1 MDPKIQILIEQ
12 RLKTLQLIIMAA
24 VMSLVAYVG
33 IAFMLISQE
42 AIEPMSIPSTLLPI
56 LGGFAVSILFTASLI
71 VKAMIGKARRIM
83 PPADRLGPYQ
93 AAMIVGVALRES
105 AGVIGL
111 VLTLLTG
118 SLLWVCLL
126 SALAAFAILSNFPTR
141 SALEN
146 LVQDAPPIV

>member
-1 MDPKIQILIEQ
+1 MNPEMTSLIEQ
-12 RLKTLQLIIMAA
+12 RLKTLQIIIMVAI
-24 VMSLVAYVG
+24 MSLVTYVG
-33 IAFMLISQE
+33 IAFMLIRQE
-42 AIEPMSIPSTLLPI
+42 AIESTAIPSNLLPI
-56 LGGFAVSILFTASLI
+56 LAGFAVSTLFTASLI
-71 VKAMIGKARRIM
+71 VKGMIAKARRIM
-83 PPADRLGPYQ
+83 PPTDRLGPYQ

-118 SLLWVCLL
+118 NLLWVSLL

-146 LVQDAPPIV
+146 LVQDAPSIG

>member
-1 MDPKIQILIEQ
+1 MDPKIKIFIEQ
-12 RLKTLQLIIMAA
+12 RLKTLQIIIMTAI
-24 VMSLVAYVG
+24 MSLVAYVG
-33 IAFMLISQE
+33 IAFMLVRE
-42 AIEPMSIPSTLLPI
+42 GAIESLSMPPTLVPI
-56 LGGFAVSILFTASLI
+56 LCAFAVSTLFTASLI
-71 VKAMIGKARRIM
+71 VKRMVAKAQRITVS
-83 PPADRLGPYQ
+83 ADRLGPYQ
-93 AAMIVGVALRES
+93 TAVIVGVVLRES

-146 LVQDAPPIV
+146 LVKDALPIG